1 LQTVRDVIDIAGEHQ
16 RSWGREQCDARFVPV
31 PHKKG
36 ALVLT
41 NTPLE
46 DNVTASLERDPRIP
60 RPAEIAVSDDR
71 GIVTLR
77 GTVERFSQR
86 RAAAEDAAKI
96 DGVYEVV
103 NHLKVNMLG
112 VDSREDDELRGIAL
126 QSLSWDGDVPDSV
139 DVKVQDGWVT
149 LKGQV
154 SYQYQSDAAYDD
166 VSKLYGVYGITN
178 EIVVSNP

>member
-1 LQTVRDVIDIAGEHQ
+1 M
-16 RSWGREQCDARFVPV
+16 
-31 PHKKG
+31 
-36 ALVLT
+36 LT

-46 DNVTASLERDPRIP
+46 DEVKASLERDPRIP
-60 RPAEIAVSDDR
+60 HPGEIAVSDDR
-71 GIVTLR
+71 GIVALR

-86 RAAAEDAAKI
+86 RAAAEDAAKV
-96 DGVYEVV
+96 DGVYDVV
-103 NHLKVNMLG
+103 NHLKVDMLG

-126 QSLSWDGDVPDSV
+126 QSLSWDADVPNTV

-178 EIVVSNP
+178 EIVVRNP

>member
-1 LQTVRDVIDIAGEHQ
+1 
-16 RSWGREQCDARFVPV
+16 
-31 PHKKG
+31 
-36 ALVLT
+36 VLT
-41 NTPLE
+41 HTPLE
-46 DNVTASLERDPRIP
+46 DAVKASLEHDPRIP
-60 RPAEIAVSDDR
+60 HPAEIAVSDDR
-71 GIVTLR
+71 GIVALR

-86 RAAAEDAAKI
+86 RAAAEDAAKV

-103 NHLKVNMLG
+103 NHLKVDVLG

-126 QSLSWDGDVPDSV
+126 QSLSWDADVPHSV

-166 VSKLYGVYGITN
+166 VSRLYGVYGMTN
-178 EIVVSNP
+178 EIVVRNP

>member
-1 LQTVRDVIDIAGEHQ
+1 
-16 RSWGREQCDARFVPV
+16 
-31 PHKKG
+31 
-36 ALVLT
+36 VLT

-46 DNVTASLERDPRIP
+46 DNVTASLERDPRIS

-103 NHLKVNMLG
+103 NRLKVNVLG

-154 SYQYQSDAAYDD
+154 SYQYQSDAADDD

-178 EIVVSNP
+178 EIVVSTP